1 MTGARHLELGSA
13 GEEAALAIYRERGFD
28 LVARNWRCPIGEIDL
43 VLRREAL
50 LVVCEVKT
58 RRGSALGGPFEA
70 VDARKQRKLRRL
82 AQSFLASASVAYE
95 VVRFDVASVCI
106 DGAGRPA
113 VELFEEAF

>member
-13 GEEAALAIYRERGFD
+13 GEEAALVAYRALGFE

-43 VLRREAL
+43 VLRRGAL
-50 LVVCEVKT
+50 LVMCEVKT
-58 RRGSALGGPFEA
+58 RRSDELGGPFEA

-82 AQSFLASASVAYE
+82 AHAFLANGADDHDA
-95 VVRFDVASVCI
+95 VRFDVASVRV
-106 DGAGRPA
+106 DAAGRSD